1 MAMKAINETSLSC
14 FSVPSVAKVN
24 GFTLLEIMVVM
35 AIMIFVLAIIPPLFP
50 NVIAGTHVKSATRQ
64 LAAGLQYTRSQ
75 AISKQ
80 KEMTLTLDVE
90 RKLFQMDEKTRALKV
105 PDETTISLTTARSE
119 QITTHA
125 GRIRFFPD
133 GSSTGGQIKLA
144 HAAKEFLIDIH
155 WLTGKVR
162 IYP

>member
-1 MAMKAINETSLSC
+1 MNRYNES
-14 FSVPSVAKVN
+14 N

-35 AIMIFVLAIIPPLFP
+35 AIMIFILAIIPPLFS
-50 NVIAGTHVKSATRQ
+50 NVISGTQVKSATRQ

-80 KEMTLTLDVE
+80 KEMTLTLDIDK
-90 RKLFQMDEKTRALKV
+90 KLFQVGEKVRSIKV
-105 PDETTISLTTARSE
+105 PDDTEISLITARSE
-119 QITTHA
+119 QTTTHA

-144 HAAKEFLIDIH
+144 HAAKEFLVDVH
-155 WLTGKVR
+155 WLTGKVQ

>member
-1 MAMKAINETSLSC
+1 
-14 FSVPSVAKVN
+14 
-24 GFTLLEIMVVM
+24 M
-35 AIMIFVLAIIPPLFP
+35 AIMIFILAIIPPLFS
-50 NVIAGTHVKSATRQ
+50 NVISGTQVKSATRQ

-80 KEMTLTLDVE
+80 KEMTLTLDIDK
-90 RKLFQMDEKTRALKV
+90 KLFQVGEKVRSIKV
-105 PDETTISLTTARSE
+105 PDDTEISLITARSE
-119 QITTHA
+119 QTTTHA

-144 HAAKEFLIDIH
+144 HAAKEFLVDVH
-155 WLTGKVR
+155 WLTGKVQ